1 MSKQFHTIHRTF
13 TELVAQVEALLKDEE
28 AQTCAA
34 CETACPDI
42 CLGQCNDEACVAFSI
57 IAMCHMYLSKLFA
70 VLHTC
75 DFLFAWI
82 WLECRSVQESKPS
95 AREGVGLKFK
105 DPQAD
110 LTIRSSPVKSA
121 GFDLKV
127 QNVHQNATS
136 IDVCDTYYTY
146 AFGNKKLRMRFL
158 MLFAV
163 ISTAFLS
170 SAGQATGSRARGQE
184 RRSEERG
191 S

>member
-1 MSKQFHTIHRTF
+1 MLHHEYDALKGYRFLGGAISFYSVSCMSDVIFNPSLLNWSSLILT
-13 TELVAQVEALLKDEE
+13 VA
-28 AQTCAA
+28 
-34 CETACPDI
+34 
-42 CLGQCNDEACVAFSI
+42 
-57 IAMCHMYLSKLFA
+57 HMYLSKLFA

-146 AFGNKKLRMRFL
+146 AWGNKKLRMRFL

>member
-1 MSKQFHTIHRTF
+1 MKRHRHVQHVKL
-13 TELVAQVEALLKDEE
+13 LVL
-28 AQTCAA
+28 T
-34 CETACPDI
+34 
-42 CLGQCNDEACVAFSI
+42 
-57 IAMCHMYLSKLFA
+57 
-70 VLHTC
+70 
-75 DFLFAWI
+75 FAWGNAMMRLVLPSASLQCVICI
-82 WLECRSVQESKPS
+82 WVNYLQFYILVTFCLLGFGLKCRSVQESKPS